1 MEREENYAP
10 DSENV
15 IDHEDSLQSEV
26 ARENADPSDTVYDM
40 SDSTNDEAVEV
51 MESNNADE
59 LQENFFDTVDSYDTP
74 SEDSSSHSDSGQD
87 MYERSDEVDEYH
99 SGSDETD
106 HHEEESDIFEIT
118 ESLEIPDES
127 HTDSVGTDSE
137 ASGNFDFVQS
147 EESPD
152 KEFETIGQQEEVFN
166 HDDQTDLMSFEA
178 EKDDGAF
185 PDSTDLPS
193 YEEANSDV
201 RLIDDD
207 TNSLDREVQMDSADI
222 SDDGFSLQDIF
233 VSDGLNDTAGISEE
247 TGQGADIVQETDVSE
262 HESLDHA
269 DSEQFD
275 SVDSILDDFLK
286 GADST
291 TPDVELPDVALGL
304 MQDDLV
310 QNDFIQDDLTEDNLI
325 QTDPILDDLS
335 GNDSLLTPEFAQAE
349 TGFNDSAASSEYEA
363 PQFEEMTASVFS
375 TDEIE
380 VPDVSEILSEV
391 FGDDLTSVSADIS
404 QDMLNSTG
412 TDVDTSISDV
422 LNDYFDS
429 NIADIDAGSI
439 EPPDAGLPD
448 MTMDI
453 ASQIDS
459 STMNA
464 AEDISYVEA
473 AGNDFAIED
482 NDASWDSVDSS
493 CASLD

>member
-15 IDHEDSLQSEV
+15 IEHEDPLQSEI

-59 LQENFFDTVDSYDTP
+59 LQENFFDTVEQSYDT
-74 SEDSSSHSDSGQD
+74 SSDDSSSHSDSGQD

-106 HHEEESDIFEIT
+106 HHEEASDIFEIT
-118 ESLEIPDES
+118 ESLETPDES
-127 HTDSVGTDSE
+127 HTDFVGADSE

-166 HDDQTDLMSFEA
+166 HDDQTDLMPFEA

-207 TNSLDREVQMDSADI
+207 TNSLDEEVRMDSADI

-247 TGQGADIVQETDVSE
+247 TGQGADIVQETNISE
-262 HESLDHA
+262 HESLDRA

-286 GADST
+286 DADST
-291 TPDVELPDVALGL
+291 TPDVELPDAVSDL
-304 MQDDLV
+304 MQNDL
-310 QNDFIQDDLTEDNLI
+310 IEDNLI
-325 QTDPILDDLS
+325 QADSVPDDLS
-335 GNDSLLTPEFAQAE
+335 ENDSLLTPEFAQAE
-349 TGFNDSAASSEYEA
+349 TGFNDPAASSEYET
-363 PQFEEMTASVFS
+363 PQIEEMTAPDFS
-375 TDEIE
+375 TGEIE
-380 VPDVSEILSEV
+380 VPDVCEILSEA

-404 QDMLNSTG
+404 QDMLHSTG
-412 TDVDTSISDV
+412 FDVDTSISDV
-422 LNDYFDS
+422 LNNYFDS

-439 EPPDAGLPD
+439 DPLDAGLPD
-448 MTMDI
+448 MTMDM

-459 STMNA
+459 SAMNA
-464 AEDISYVEA
+464 ADDISHVEA
-473 AGNDFAIED
+473 AESDFAIED
-482 NDASWDSVDSS
+482 NDVSWDSVDSS